1 MPSKIIHSVRWRFMY
16 AFLLSALGTAA
27 LLLIGY
33 QAVNLIV
40 RLDASSVNSPDKR
53 LLNWVIESVG
63 SGPIMAVVGVASFVL
78 LFFFFSRRIISG
90 LQEIAQGIERMA
102 EGDLSHRLE
111 VTSSDEFGQVATG
124 LNTMAER
131 LEQSIAEERAAAQ
144 AKNELITGVSHDLRT
159 PLTSILGFLEY
170 VEKDRYQ
177 DETEM
182 RYYVNIAYEKAL
194 TLKKLIDDLF
204 EYTRLSG
211 GQPVEFIPLNL
222 GRLVRQAAEESAPM
236 LEAAGMSYKVT
247 GTTEELRVN
256 ASPIELVRVFEN
268 LLSNAARYGSG
279 GRLVELDVSREEKQA
294 RVTVSNFGEPI
305 PERDLPHIFDR
316 FYRVDASRSQHTGG
330 SGLGL
335 AITRT
340 IAELHGGT
348 IEVFSSTERT
358 DFVLRL
364 PLVRIETK

>member
-16 AFLLSALGTAA
+16 AFILSGASTAL

-33 QAVNLIV
+33 QTVNLIV
-40 RLDASSVNSPDKR
+40 RLDPSAVNSPDKR
-53 LLNWVIESVG
+53 VLKWVIQHIG
-63 SGPIMAVVGVASFVL
+63 SGPIMAVVGVTAFVL
-78 LFFFFSRRIISG
+78 LFFFFSRRIIGS
-90 LQEIAQGIERMA
+90 LQDIARGIERMA
-102 EGDLSHRLE
+102 DGDLSHRVE
-111 VTSSDEFGQVATG
+111 ITSADEFGQVAEG

-131 LEQSIAEERAAAQ
+131 LERSIAEERAAAQ

-211 GQPVEFIPLNL
+211 GLPVEFVPLNI
-222 GRLVRQAAEESAPM
+222 GRLARQAAEEAVPM
-236 LEAAGMSYKVT
+236 LEAAGMGYEVT
-247 GTTEELRVN
+247 GTAEELRVN
-256 ASPIELVRVFEN
+256 ASPGELVRVFEN
-268 LLSNAARYGSG
+268 LLSNAVRYGSEG
-279 GRLVELDVSREEKQA
+279 KKVELDLAREGRSA
-294 RVTVSNFGEPI
+294 RVRVSNYGEPI
-305 PERDLPHIFDR
+305 PERDLPYIFDR
-316 FYRVDASRSQHTGG
+316 FYRVDASRSNETGG

-335 AITRT
+335 AIART
-340 IAELHGGT
+340 IVELHGGT
-348 IEVFSSTERT
+348 IEAFSTPERT
-358 DFVLRL
+358 DFVIRL
-364 PLVRIETK
+364 PLA